1 MSTLDVFKTHLEKG
15 SLDESVTVEPV
26 KLSASQ
32 FTALSN
38 THFPD
43 IKVCVVQVLISLSI
57 PSVVYCE
64 IDLF

>member
-1 MSTLDVFKTHLEKG
+1 MSTLDVFKTHLEKS

-26 KLSASQ
+26 KQSASQ

-43 IKVCVVQVLISLSI
+43 IKVVAVVCKFVSL
-57 PSVVYCE
+57 
-64 IDLF
+64 

>member
-43 IKVCVVQVLISLSI
+43 IKVCVVCTFISLSI
-57 PSVVYCE
+57 IAKLTCLSN
-64 IDLF
+64 